1 MSAAGQASGEATMVL
16 PIVLIAAIAD
26 NGVIGDDNRLIWR
39 LKTDLR
45 RFRSLTLGRP
55 VLMGRK
61 TFLSIGKPLPGRET
75 IVLTRDRD
83 YRAEG
88 IHVAHSLPEALD
100 RGQTL
105 GVAMASDS
113 VVVAGGAKLYEQA
126 LPLADRLEL
135 TLVHASPLGDARFP
149 DWDRAAFEATREERH
164 PAAAEDEHAF
174 TFATYR
180 RRNQPGFR

>member
-1 MSAAGQASGEATMVL
+1 MTL
-16 PIVLIAAIAD
+16 PLVIIAAVAD

-75 IVLTRDRD
+75 VVLTRDAGFRP
-83 YRAEG
+83 EG
-88 IHVAHSLPEALD
+88 VHVAGSLDEALAT
-100 RGQTL
+100 GQRLATS
-105 GVAMASDS
+105 MAADS
-113 VVVAGGAKLYEQA
+113 VVVAGGADIYAQA
-126 LPLADRLEL
+126 LPLADRVEL
-135 TLVHASPLGDARFP
+135 TLVHAQPAGDAVFP
-149 DWDRAAFEATREERH
+149 NWREADFEETDRVEHARGAD
-164 PAAAEDEHAF
+164 DEHAF

-180 RRNQPGFR
+180 RRA

>member
-1 MSAAGQASGEATMVL
+1 MAL

-75 IVLTRDRD
+75 IVLTRDAEF
-83 YRAEG
+83 RAEG
-88 IHVAHSLPEALD
+88 VHVAHSLEEGLAE
-100 RGQTL
+100 GQRL
-105 GVAMASDS
+105 GASMGADS
-113 VVVAGGAKLYEQA
+113 VVVAGGADIYAQA

-135 TLVHASPLGDARFP
+135 TLVHAEPAGDAIFP
-149 DWDRAAFEATREERH
+149 DWTRAAFDATGRESH
-164 PAAAEDEHAF
+164 PASVDDEHAF

-180 RRNQPGFR
+180 RRH

>member
-1 MSAAGQASGEATMVL
+1 MAL
-16 PIVLIAAIAD
+16 PVVLIAAVAD

-45 RFRSLTLGRP
+45 RFRNLTLGRP

-75 IVLTRDRD
+75 IVLTRDPAF
-83 YRAEG
+83 RADG
-88 IHVAHSLPEALD
+88 VHVALSLEQGLELGQRLGAAL
-100 RGQTL
+100 G
-105 GVAMASDS
+105 ADS
-113 VVVAGGAKLYEQA
+113 VVVAGGADIYAQA

-135 TLVHASPLGDARFP
+135 TQVHAAPAGDALFP
-149 DWDRAAFEATREERH
+149 EWSRAAFDMAGREEH
-164 PAAAEDEHAF
+164 PASADDEYAF

-180 RRNQPGFR
+180 RRSRAFH

>member
-1 MSAAGQASGEATMVL
+1 MAL
-16 PIVLIAAIAD
+16 PVVLIAAIAD

-75 IVLTRDRD
+75 VVLTRDPD
-83 YRAEG
+83 FRADG
-88 IHVAHSLPEALD
+88 VHVAHSLAEGLEQ
-100 RGQTL
+100 GQRL
-105 GVAMASDS
+105 GAAMAADS
-113 VVVAGGAKLYEQA
+113 IVVAGGADVYAQA

-135 TLVHASPLGDARFP
+135 TLVHAEPAGDAVFP
-149 DWDRAAFEATREERH
+149 EWNRPAFDSAGREDH
-164 PAAAEDEHAF
+164 PASADDEHAF
-174 TFATYR
+174 TFASYR
-180 RRNQPGFR
+180 RRN

>member
-1 MSAAGQASGEATMVL
+1 MAL

-55 VLMGRK
+55 VLMGRR

-75 IVLTRDRD
+75 IVLTRDAGF
-83 YRAEG
+83 RAEG
-88 IHVAHSLPEALD
+88 VHIAHSLKEGLAE
-100 RGQTL
+100 GQRL
-105 GVAMASDS
+105 GAAMVADS
-113 VVVAGGAKLYEQA
+113 VVVAGGADIYAQA

-135 TLVHASPLGDARFP
+135 TLVHAEPAGDAFFP
-149 DWDRAAFEATREERH
+149 DWTRAAFDIAGRESH
-164 PAAAEDEHAF
+164 PASADDEHAF

-180 RRNQPGFR
+180 RRH